1 LGYFYFIKKM
11 SLNKNYLA
19 LDEFINQALYN
30 RKNGFYMKNNPF
42 GKKGDFITS
51 PNISILFSEMLSVWT
66 ISFWENLKCPKKIN
80 LIELGSGNGQMIY
93 DMINSFKNF
102 PKFYKSCKFII
113 LEKSPYLKK
122 IQKKKLKK
130 FNVKWIKNLNEIQ
143 KGNNIFI
150 ANEFFDALPIKQFFK
165 INNKWVERFIKF
177 DKNDNKSFINIESD
191 IKKIEKK
198 IGFKISNNQKIIEYS
213 PLALKYLK
221 NISKKINNNNG
232 ALLIID
238 YGYLEDSMKNTLM
251 AIKKHKISN
260 LLKEFGD
267 SDITYK
273 LNFKL
278 LKKIIN
284 NLKLKCQGITTQR
297 NFLIYLGIQQRAE
310 IISRNL
316 PFSKKAD
323 IYYRLKRLIDKDQMG
338 DLFKVMLITNK
349 KINFKIGF

>member
-1 LGYFYFIKKM
+1 MNF
-11 SLNKNYLA
+11 NKNYFS
-19 LDEFINQALYN
+19 LDKFINEALYN
-30 RKNGFYMKNNPF
+30 SKNGFYMKNNPF

-51 PNISILFSEMLSVWT
+51 PNISILFSEMLSIWT
-66 ISFWENLKCPKKIN
+66 ISFWQNLKCPRKIN
-80 LIELGSGNGQMIY
+80 LIELGAGNGQMIY

-102 PKFYKSCKFII
+102 PDFYKSCKFII

-130 FNVKWIKNLNEIQ
+130 FKIKWIKNLSEVQ
-143 KGNNIFI
+143 EGNNIFI

-165 INNKWVERFIKF
+165 INKKWIERYVQV
-177 DKNDNKSFINIESD
+177 DKNNSQSFINIDSN

-198 IGFKISNNQKIIEYS
+198 LGFKISNNQKIIEYS
-213 PLALKYLK
+213 PIALEYLRK
-221 NISKKINNNNG
+221 ISKKINNKKG

-251 AIKKHKISN
+251 AIKKHKITD
-260 LLKEFGD
+260 LLKDFGN

-273 LNFKL
+273 LNFQL

-284 NLKLKCQGITTQR
+284 ILKLKCQGITTQR
-297 NFLIYLGIQQRAE
+297 NFLISLGIQQRAE

-316 PFSKKAD
+316 TFSRKAD
-323 IYYRLKRLIDKDQMG
+323 IYYRLKRLIDKNQMG
-338 DLFKVMLITNK
+338 DLFKVMLITDK
-349 KINFKIGF
+349 KINFKLGF

>member
-1 LGYFYFIKKM
+1 M
-11 SLNKNYLA
+11 SLKKNFFA

-30 RKNGFYMKNNPF
+30 PKNGFYMKNNPF
-42 GKKGDFITS
+42 GGKGDFITS

-66 ISFWENLKCPKKIN
+66 VSFWQNLKCPKKIN

-130 FNVKWIKNLNEIQ
+130 FKVKWIKNLNQIQ

-165 INNKWVERFIKF
+165 INNKWIERFVKL
-177 DKNDNKSFINIESD
+177 DKNNNKSFINMDSD

-198 IGFKISNNQKIIEYS
+198 IGFKISNNQKVIEYS
-213 PLALKYLK
+213 PIALEYLK
-221 NISKKINNNNG
+221 KISKKINDKKG

-238 YGYLEDSMKNTLM
+238 YGYLEDSMKDTLM
-251 AIKKHKISN
+251 TIKKHKISE
-260 LLKEFGD
+260 LFKEFENY
-267 SDITYK
+267 DITYK

-278 LKKIIN
+278 LKKITNI
-284 NLKLKCQGITTQR
+284 LKLKCQGITTQR
-297 NFLIYLGIQQRAE
+297 NFLMNLGIQQRAE

-323 IYYRLKRLIDKDQMG
+323 IYYRLKRLIDKNQMG

-349 KINFKIGF
+349 KINFKTGF

>member
-1 LGYFYFIKKM
+1 M
-11 SLNKNYLA
+11 SFSKNLIP
-19 LDEFINQALYN
+19 LDEFINQALYDP
-30 RKNGFYMKNNPF
+30 KNGFYMKKNPF
-42 GKKGDFITS
+42 GKQGDFITS

-66 ISFWENLKCPKKIN
+66 ISFWQNLKCPKKIN
-80 LIELGSGNGQMIY
+80 LIDLGSGNGQMIY
-93 DMINSFKNF
+93 DMINSFKKF

-113 LEKSPYLKK
+113 LEKSPILKK

-130 FNVKWIKNLNEIQ
+130 FKVKWINNLKEIK

-165 INNKWVERFIKF
+165 LNNKWFERFVQF
-177 DKNDNKSFINIESD
+177 DKNNKKSFININSD
-191 IKKIEKK
+191 IKKVEKK
-198 IGFKISNNQKIIEYS
+198 IGFNISNNQRIIEYS
-213 PLALKYLK
+213 PTALKYIK
-221 NISKKINNNNG
+221 NISKKINNNG
-232 ALLIID
+232 GLLIID
-238 YGYLEDSMKNTLM
+238 YGYLEDSMKDTLL

-260 LLKEFGD
+260 LLNEFGN

-273 LNFKL
+273 LNFKI
-278 LKKIIN
+278 LKKVIN

-297 NFLIYLGIQQRAE
+297 NFLTYLGVQQRAE

-323 IYYRLKRLIDKDQMG
+323 IYYRLKRLIDKNQMG

-349 KINFKIGF
+349 KINFKLGF

>member
-1 LGYFYFIKKM
+1 M
-11 SLNKNYLA
+11 SLNKKICS

-30 RKNGFYMKNNPF
+30 PKNGFYMKNNPF
-42 GKKGDFITS
+42 GGKGDFITS

-66 ISFWENLKCPKKIN
+66 VSFWQNLKCPKKIN

-93 DMINSFKNF
+93 DMINTFKNF

-130 FNVKWIKNLNEIQ
+130 FKVKWIKNLNEIQ
-143 KGNNIFI
+143 NNNNIFI

-165 INNKWVERFIKF
+165 INNKWIERFVKL
-177 DKNDNKSFINIESD
+177 DKNNNKSFINMDSD

-198 IGFKISNNQKIIEYS
+198 IGFKISNNQKVIEYS
-213 PLALKYLK
+213 PIALEYLK
-221 NISKKINNNNG
+221 KISKKINDKKG

-238 YGYLEDSMKNTLM
+238 YGYLEDSMKDTLM
-251 AIKKHKISN
+251 TIKKHKISE
-260 LLKEFGD
+260 LFKEFENY
-267 SDITYK
+267 DITYK

-278 LKKIIN
+278 LKKITNI
-284 NLKLKCQGITTQR
+284 LKLKCQGITTQR
-297 NFLIYLGIQQRAE
+297 NFLMNLGIQQRAE

-323 IYYRLKRLIDKDQMG
+323 IYYRLKRLIDKNQMG

-349 KINFKIGF
+349 KINFKTGF

>member
-1 LGYFYFIKKM
+1 M
-11 SLNKNYLA
+11 SLNKKFVA
-19 LDEFINQALYN
+19 LDAFVNQALYN
-30 RKNGFYMKNNPF
+30 PKNGFYMKKNPF
-42 GKKGDFITS
+42 GVKGDFITS
-51 PNISILFSEMLSVWT
+51 PNISILFSEMLAVWT
-66 ISFWENLKCPKKIN
+66 VSFWQNLQYPKKIN

-102 PKFYKSCKFII
+102 PKFYKSCNFII
-113 LEKSPYLKK
+113 LKKSPYLKN

-130 FNVKWIKNLNEIQ
+130 FKVKWINNLNEL
-143 KGNNIFI
+143 KKDNNIFI

-165 INNKWVERFIKF
+165 IKKKWVERFIKL
-177 DKNDNKSFINIESD
+177 DKKNNKSFINIDSD

-213 PLALKYLK
+213 PMVLKYLK
-221 NISKKINNNNG
+221 NISKKINNKKG

-238 YGYLEDSMKNTLM
+238 YGYLEDSMKDTLM
-251 AIKKHKISN
+251 AIRKHKVTD
-260 LLKEFGD
+260 LFKEFGN
-267 SDITYK
+267 SDITYR

-278 LKKIIN
+278 LKKIANI
-284 NLKLKCQGITTQR
+284 LKLKCQGITTQR
-297 NFLIYLGIQQRAE
+297 NFLINLGIQQRAE

-323 IYYRLKRLIDKDQMG
+323 IYYRLKRLIDKKQMG

-349 KINFKIGF
+349 KINFKTGF

>member
-1 LGYFYFIKKM
+1 M
-11 SLNKNYLA
+11 SLNKKICS

-30 RKNGFYMKNNPF
+30 PKNGFYMKNNPF
-42 GKKGDFITS
+42 GDKGDFITS

-66 ISFWENLKCPKKIN
+66 VSFWQNLKCPKKIN

-130 FNVKWIKNLNEIQ
+130 FKVKWIKNLNQIK

-165 INNKWVERFIKF
+165 INNKWIERFVKL
-177 DKNDNKSFINIESD
+177 DKNNNKSFINMDSD

-213 PLALKYLK
+213 PIALEYLK
-221 NISKKINNNNG
+221 KISKKINDKKG

-238 YGYLEDSMKNTLM
+238 YGYLEDSMKDTLM
-251 AIKKHKISN
+251 AIKKHRISE
-260 LLKEFGD
+260 LFKEFENY
-267 SDITYK
+267 DITYK

-278 LKKIIN
+278 LKKITNI
-284 NLKLKCQGITTQR
+284 LKLKCQGITTQR
-297 NFLIYLGIQQRAE
+297 NFLMNLGIQQRAE

-323 IYYRLKRLIDKDQMG
+323 IYYRLKRLIDKNQMG

-349 KINFKIGF
+349 KINFKTGF

>member
-1 LGYFYFIKKM
+1 M
-11 SLNKNYLA
+11 SLNTKIFS
-19 LDEFINQALYN
+19 LDSFINQALYN
-30 RKNGFYMKNNPF
+30 PKKGFYMKKNPY
-42 GKKGDFITS
+42 GYKGDFLTS
-51 PNISILFSEMLSVWT
+51 PNISILFSEMLSIWT
-66 ISFWENLKCPKKIN
+66 IAFWQNLKCPKKIN

-93 DMINSFKNF
+93 DMINSLQNF

-113 LEKSPYLKK
+113 LEKSSYLKK

-130 FNVKWIKNLNEIQ
+130 FNVKWIKNLKEIE

-165 INNKWVERFIKF
+165 INNKWNERFVKL
-177 DKNDNKSFINIESD
+177 DKKNNKYFINISFD

-198 IGFKISNNQKIIEYS
+198 VGFKISNNQKIIEYS
-213 PLALKYLK
+213 PIALEYLK
-221 NISKKINNNNG
+221 DISKKINNKKG

-238 YGYLEDSMKNTLM
+238 YGYLEDSMKDTLI
-251 AIKKHKISN
+251 AIRKHKIITHFN
-260 LLKEFGD
+260 EFEN
-267 SDITYK
+267 SDITYN

-278 LKKIIN
+278 LRKITNI
-284 NLKLKCQGITTQR
+284 LKLKCQGITTQR
-297 NFLIYLGIQQRAE
+297 NFLMNLGIQQRAE

-323 IYYRLKRLIDKDQMG
+323 IYYRLKRLVDKNQMG

-349 KINFKIGF
+349 KINFKLGF